1 MKNKKAVSEIF
12 ITIIILLLVLIAIAV
27 VWGVVSKLIGEG
39 AEQVNLGAKCL
50 NTNIQ
55 IIKVINTSATDYDVT
70 LSRRASG
77 GDRKKS

>member
-39 AEQVNLGAKCL
+39 A
-50 NTNIQ
+50 
-55 IIKVINTSATDYDVT
+55 
-70 LSRRASG
+70 
-77 GDRKKS
+77 